1 MKILVSW
8 LREFVTIDVSVQ
20 ELADAITAHGFEVSS
35 VDPAP
40 PRIATEEEDGIL
52 DLEITTNRPDCLSV
66 IGVAREVST
75 IYGVPLNTQNQELP
89 NQSQKLKT
97 LKTDSPLTVTV
108 EEHGLCSRYVAS
120 VAEVTIGPSPAWLAA
135 RLEACDIRPVNN
147 VVDATNYLMLEF
159 GHPMHAFDL
168 ACLNGSEIR
177 IRKAISGETIRT
189 LDGNTHKL
197 ETDMLVI
204 ADATQP
210 QAIAG
215 VMGGKDSEVTG
226 VTRTVALESAYF
238 LPHSV
243 RRTNKTLGLSTDASY
258 RFERGTDLTAPL
270 TAMHRLHALLKK
282 IGASNSPPQI
292 IDTLS
297 SKIDKTK
304 ITLRHERVKHILGI
318 DIDKT
323 FIVNTLSQLGFSV
336 TTKSVDHQWDVTV
349 PSFRVDVT
357 REIDLIEEIG
367 RHYGYE
373 RLPSTFPTLV
383 SAPTPSTPWI
393 ETQRILRRIL
403 TGGGYSEAIT
413 YSFIERSVAETF
425 ASSEDSLVNLA
436 NPLSEKYST
445 LRPSLLPGLLDC
457 LIRNRRREH
466 HDLRLFEIGK
476 IFQHGKGERT
486 AIAITLTGAA
496 HSKHWS
502 SDSRNTDFFDIKGII
517 NTICQTLKISPHYEP
532 AEIPQLISR
541 NAASIFEA
549 KDKQKHNLIGY
560 AGQLIPA
567 LAKTRGFPDTGG
579 EIFVA
584 EIVISD
590 IAHSTQ
596 DHYSL
601 QTSPIPRNPSM
612 VRDLAVVV
620 NEDLRA
626 DKLRATIR
634 EAATETLISINEFD
648 RYSGKGVPKGHVSL
662 AFRLTFQAAERTL
675 TDLEIQE
682 TIKEIIQ
689 QLKTVHNAQ
698 LR

>member
-35 VDPAP
+35 IDPAP
-40 PRIATEEEDGIL
+40 PRIVTEQEDGIL

-75 IYGVPLNTQNQELP
+75 IYGVPLNTQNQEP
-89 NQSQKLKT
+89 QNQSQKLKA
-97 LKTDSPLTVTV
+97 LKTSSPLTVTV
-108 EEHGLCSRYVAS
+108 EENELCSRYVSS

-147 VVDATNYLMLEF
+147 VVDATNYVMLEF

-168 ACLNGSEIR
+168 ACLNGSEIK

-189 LDGNTHKL
+189 IDGDTHKL
-197 ETDMLVI
+197 ETNMLVI

-215 VMGGKDSEVTG
+215 VMGGKNSEVTG
-226 VTRTVALESAYF
+226 ATRTIALESAYF

-282 IGASNSPPQI
+282 IGASNSQPQI
-292 IDTLS
+292 TDTLS
-297 SKIDKTK
+297 GKIDKTK
-304 ITLRHERVKHILGI
+304 ITLRHDRVKHILGI
-318 DIDKT
+318 NIDKT
-323 FIVNTLSQLGFSV
+323 FIADTLGRLGFSV
-336 TTKSVDHQWDVTV
+336 TEKTAQHQWDVTV

-373 RLPSTFPTLV
+373 RLPSTFPSLV
-383 SAPTPSTPWI
+383 RAPSPNTPWI
-393 ETQRILRRIL
+393 ETQKILRRIL
-403 TGGGYSEAIT
+403 TGGGYSEVIT

-425 ASSEDSLVNLA
+425 SSSKDSLVNLA

-486 AIAITLTGAA
+486 AVAIALTGAA
-496 HSKHWS
+496 HSEHWS
-502 SDSRNTDFFDIKGII
+502 SGSRNTDFFDIKGII
-517 NTICQTLKISPHYEP
+517 NTICQAIKISPHYEP
-532 AEIPQLISR
+532 AEISQLISGS
-541 NAASIFEA
+541 AASILEVQ
-549 KDKQKHNLIGY
+549 DKQKTNVIGY
-560 AGQLIPA
+560 AGQLIPT
-567 LAKTRGFPDTGG
+567 LAKTRGFPETGA

-584 EIVISD
+584 EIVLSD
-590 IAHSTQ
+590 IAHITQ

-612 VRDLAVVV
+612 VRDLAVIV

-634 EAATETLISINEFD
+634 EAATETLVSINEFD

-682 TIKEIIQ
+682 TIREIIQ